1 LHDVRKERDDNKR
14 FEGIFKSSIET
25 PLRHCAI
32 IPLMGRSEAEQA
44 DLKKMIADYMEGGF
58 LDNII
63 DMFRHDRELYTY
75 VGELLTDERMR
86 VRIGTTAL
94 LETLKNEDPENIR
107 KAMPYIL
114 SLLQNQNPVI
124 RGDAAYLIGLIG
136 NNKDIPALQKLIGDE
151 DENVRIIVSEAIQD
165 IQSNHCSL

>member
-1 LHDVRKERDDNKR
+1 ME
-14 FEGIFKSSIET
+14 
-25 PLRHCAI
+25 
-32 IPLMGRSEAEQA
+32 RSEAEQA
-44 DLKKMIADYMEGGF
+44 DLIKMIADYMEGGF

-63 DMFRHDRELYTY
+63 DMFRHDRSLYAY
-75 VGELLTDERMR
+75 VGELLIDERMR

-114 SLLQNQNPVI
+114 PLLQNQNPVI

-136 NNKDIPALQKLIGDE
+136 NNEDIPALQKLIGDE
-151 DENVRIIVSEAIQD
+151 DGNVRSIVGEAIQD
-165 IQSNHCSL
+165 IQSNHSSL